1 MFAIKTL
8 AATVAVASAIPAAT
22 TRTLKGADAS
32 DIACYNAVRD
42 YVALCYTADAIAAD
56 LDTRAHAMLK
66 DVKDKA
72 SFEAA
77 RDAFKHVYAADYAAR
92 FPKND
97 EAKRKASVD
106 MAWSRVQGR
115 AVTKGWTKPD
125 VSSKSPE
132 AIKAAQKRAKAKEAK
147 AAANG
152 GKVVDGRSKGNNRK
166 AAQPAKVAAPAS
178 AIVAT
183 VPSADPEMTAA
194 LAWVNS
200 STANK
205 AAFIAWFKT
214 ERAKQL
220 NGGASGASIAKAA

>member
-8 AATVAVASAIPAAT
+8 AIAPAAAIPAAT
-22 TRTLKGADAS
+22 TRTLKGADAA

-42 YVALCYTADAIAAD
+42 YVALCYAADAIAAD

-66 DVKDKA
+66 DVKSADAYK
-72 SFEAA
+72 AA

-97 EAKRKASVD
+97 DAKRKAAVD

-115 AVTKGWTKPD
+115 AVTKGWEKPD
-125 VSSKSPE
+125 TSSKSPE
-132 AIKAAQKRAKAKEAK
+132 AIKAAQKREKVKAAKT
-147 AAANG
+147 AANG
-152 GKVVDGRSKGNNRK
+152 GKVVDGRAKGNNRK
-166 AAQPAKVAAPAS
+166 TAQPATAAKSQS

-220 NGGASGASIAKAA
+220 NGGASGAAIVKAA